1 MRVSPRIT
9 VALFTLLAAA
19 CGGGTV
25 DDQEAAATD
34 TTPAA
39 VNLLITRVGLPNLEV
54 QGRTTPATA
63 PPFGSFGPLDSA
75 FVRDFSVLATATD
88 NESGIR
94 DIKLLMT
101 RTVCY
106 TTSSGGVAQAYSGTV
121 TRKEANYAVAAN
133 APKQAS
139 LGDTGIM
146 NSSTD
151 RLGVYRDTSDAN
163 LLVYKNANQNVKVGV
178 GVSTR
183 WNMEARNHAGQT
195 TYSNSIV
202 IAAGNTSCVTQP

>member
-19 CGGGTV
+19 CGGTV
-25 DDQEAAATD
+25 DDQDAAAND
-34 TTPAA
+34 STPAA
-39 VNLLITRVGLPNLEV
+39 VNLLITRAGLPNLEV
-54 QGRTTPATA
+54 QARTTPATT
-63 PPFGSFGPLDSA
+63 PPFGTFGALGSA

-106 TTSSGGVAQAYSGTV
+106 TTSSGNIAQAYSGTV
-121 TRKEANYAVAAN
+121 TRKEASYTDAAN

-146 NSSTD
+146 NSTTNS
-151 RLGVYRDTSDAN
+151 LGVFRDSSEAN
-163 LLVYKNANQNVKVGV
+163 LLVYKNANQEVKLGV

-195 TYSNSIV
+195 TFSNSIV
-202 IAAGNTSCVTQP
+202 IAAGNTTCVTQP